1 MSVTSSAAVA
11 SPVDSSRVVRTRLR
25 ITRRGRAVVAAL
37 VAVPV
42 VIVVGA
48 LVLNGGGAVA
58 SDTTGSADF
67 QHVTVDG
74 GETLWQV
81 ASEIAPSSDP
91 RDVIADLVSLNNLP
105 SAEVSAGQSLAV
117 PAQYAR

>member
-1 MSVTSSAAVA
+1 MSVTSASAVA
-11 SPVDSSRVVRTRLR
+11 SPVDSTPVVRTRLR

-37 VAVPV
+37 VAVPLV
-42 VIVVGA
+42 LVAGA
-48 LVLNGGGAVA
+48 VVLNGGGAVA
-58 SDTTGSADF
+58 SDTSSSAEF

-81 ASEIAPSSDP
+81 AAEIDPSADP

-117 PAQYAR
+117 PAQYVR

>member
-1 MSVTSSAAVA
+1 MSVTSASAVA
-11 SPVDSSRVVRTRLR
+11 SPVDSTRVVRTRLR

-37 VAVPV
+37 LAVPLV
-42 VIVVGA
+42 VVAGA

-58 SDTTGSADF
+58 SDTIGATEF

-81 ASEIAPSSDP
+81 ASEIDPDADP

>member
-1 MSVTSSAAVA
+1 MSVTSASAVV
-11 SPVDSSRVVRTRLR
+11 SPVDSTRVVRTRLR

-37 VAVPV
+37 VAVPLV
-42 VIVVGA
+42 VVAGA

-58 SDTTGSADF
+58 SDTTGRTEF

-81 ASEIAPSSDP
+81 ASEIDPDADP

>member
-1 MSVTSSAAVA
+1 MSVTSASAVA
-11 SPVDSSRVVRTRLR
+11 STVDSPRVVRTRLR

-37 VAVPV
+37 VAVPLV
-42 VIVVGA
+42 VVAGA

-58 SDTTGSADF
+58 SDTSGATDF

-81 ASEIAPSSDP
+81 ASEIAPSADP

-117 PAQYAR
+117 PTQYAR

>member
-1 MSVTSSAAVA
+1 MSVTSSPAVV
-11 SPVDSSRVVRTRLR
+11 SPADSPRVVRSRLR

-37 VAVPV
+37 VAVPAV
-42 VIVVGA
+42 VVAGA
-48 LVLNGGGAVA
+48 LVINGGGAVA
-58 SDTTGSADF
+58 SDTTGSSDF

-91 RDVIADLVSLNNLP
+91 RDVIADFVSLNNLP

-117 PAQYAR
+117 PTQYTR

>member
-1 MSVTSSAAVA
+1 
-11 SPVDSSRVVRTRLR
+11 VRTRLR

-37 VAVPV
+37 VAVPLV
-42 VIVVGA
+42 VVAGA

-58 SDTTGSADF
+58 SDTTGVTEF

-81 ASEIAPSSDP
+81 ASEIDPDADP

>member
-1 MSVTSSAAVA
+1 MSVTSASAVA
-11 SPVDSSRVVRTRLR
+11 SPVDAPRVVRTRLR

-37 VAVPV
+37 VAVPLV
-42 VIVVGA
+42 LVAGA
-48 LVLNGGGAVA
+48 LVINGGGAVA
-58 SDTTGSADF
+58 SDTTGSAEF
-67 QHVTVDG
+67 RHVTVDG

-81 ASEIAPSSDP
+81 ASEIDPDADP

>member
-1 MSVTSSAAVA
+1 MSVTSASAVA
-11 SPVDSSRVVRTRLR
+11 SPVDSTRVVRTRLR

-37 VAVPV
+37 VAVPLV
-42 VIVVGA
+42 VVAGA

-58 SDTTGSADF
+58 SDTTGVTEF

-81 ASEIAPSSDP
+81 ASEIDPDADP

>member
-1 MSVTSSAAVA
+1 MSVTSSPAVV
-11 SPVDSSRVVRTRLR
+11 SPADSPRVLRSRLR

-37 VAVPV
+37 VAVPAV
-42 VIVVGA
+42 VVAGA
-48 LVLNGGGAVA
+48 LVINGGGAVA
-58 SDTTGSADF
+58 SDTTGSSDF

-117 PAQYAR
+117 PTQYTR

>member
-1 MSVTSSAAVA
+1 
-11 SPVDSSRVVRTRLR
+11 
-25 ITRRGRAVVAAL
+25 
-37 VAVPV
+37 
-42 VIVVGA
+42 
-48 LVLNGGGAVA
+48 
-58 SDTTGSADF
+58 
-67 QHVTVDG
+67 VTVDG

-81 ASEIAPSSDP
+81 ASEIDPDADP

>member
-1 MSVTSSAAVA
+1 MSVTSSPAVA
-11 SPVDSSRVVRTRLR
+11 SPVDPSRVVRTRLR

-37 VAVPV
+37 VAIPA

-58 SDTTGSADF
+58 SDTTGSTDF

-117 PAQYAR
+117 PTQYAR